1 MGQSRV
7 DTKQKHN
14 KENSKDEQHGSHQKT
29 RGEQQIHSIQHL
41 CMNNKRTQFHVFLHY
56 RLCLDC
62 LIDDFVNITAI
73 LTTNLYSS
81 R

>member
-29 RGEQQIHSIQHL
+29 RGEHW
-41 CMNNKRTQFHVFLHY
+41 C
-56 RLCLDC
+56 
-62 LIDDFVNITAI
+62 
-73 LTTNLYSS
+73 S
-81 R
+81 RRVSNYF